1 MDLGLADKVVVITG
15 AGSGIG
21 LATARAFLEEGAFVV
36 GGDNDAAAVEAI
48 AALGPRAA
56 AVHAD
61 LGSAGGPAALVQ
73 AALAAHGR
81 VDVLVNNVGIAPYR
95 DGFLAVDDEG
105 WRTVLDV
112 NFMSAVRASRAA
124 LRAMVER
131 GSGSIVSIASDA
143 GRQPDVFFVDYSVS
157 KAALLMLSKALANEF
172 GPHGIRVN
180 VVSPGPTRTPI
191 WDRPGG
197 FAESLAAQL
206 GMDVESA
213 ITHFAREIRNL
224 PLGRLGRPEDVA
236 AAVLFVA
243 SDKASQ
249 VTGSEYCVNGGVIR
263 AA

>member
-1 MDLGLADKVVVITG
+1 MDLGLSGKVVVVTG

-21 LATARAFLEEGAFVV
+21 LATARAFLEEGAVVV
-36 GGDNDAAAVEAI
+36 GGDLEPAAVED
-48 AALGPRAA
+48 LGAGATPVR
-56 AVHAD
+56 VD
-61 LGSAGGPAALVQ
+61 LGSPDGPGRLVE
-73 AALAAHGR
+73 AALAEHGR

-95 DGFLAVDDEG
+95 DGFLAVDDDG

-112 NFMSAVRASRAA
+112 NFMSAVRASRAV
-124 LRAMVER
+124 LPSMVER
-131 GSGSIVSIASDA
+131 GSGCIVSIASDA

-157 KAALLMLSKALANEF
+157 KAALLMLSKTLANEF

-206 GMDVESA
+206 GMEAESA
-213 ITHFAREIRNL
+213 VTHFAREIRKL
-224 PLGRLGRPEDVA
+224 PLGRLGRPQDVA

-243 SDKASQ
+243 SDRACQ
-249 VTGSEYCVNGGVIR
+249 MTGSEVCIDGGVIR